1 MANKSFRTL
10 NVFGFIIGTKSN
22 KIARDDAHV
31 YKVTHA
37 LYMSSPF
44 RCYVFYKNRSKI
56 INVYCIKYSRV
67 NYRGI
72 DDFGH

>member
-44 RCYVFYKNRSKI
+44 RCYKCFLQKQVQNYQCPLYKILKGELSG
-56 INVYCIKYSRV
+56 Y
-67 NYRGI
+67 
-72 DDFGH
+72 